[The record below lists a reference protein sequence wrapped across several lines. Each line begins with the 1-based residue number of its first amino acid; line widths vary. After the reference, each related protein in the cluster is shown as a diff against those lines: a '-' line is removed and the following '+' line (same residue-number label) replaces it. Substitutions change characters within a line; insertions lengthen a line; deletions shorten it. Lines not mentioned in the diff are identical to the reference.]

1 MAGRKEFLL
10 GNVPNRISHNA
21 RCTVIIVN
29 TTDGVGHAVHTP
41 TSPTVIRSG
50 APEVE
55 TQPHLMARGTKIA
68 TVFAK
73 HGLKELFGRPDQ
85 EGAVGRQRQ
94 AKRMREAFEE
104 LGPTFCKLGQI
115 LSTRPDLL
123 GPEFIAELSQLQD
136 NVPPLSEEQVVKVM
150 EQELGVPWEDVF
162 DHIEPAPLA
171 AGTIAQVHRA
181 VLANAEPVVVKVQR
195 PDAKEQ
201 IEQDLALL
209 EVFAEKVGNR
219 DQLKQVIDMEAVFEH
234 LSTSLHR
241 ELDFRQEARNMER
254 LRDIVAP
261 FSRLA
266 VPVLYP
272 DYSTSRLL
280 VMRDVGGGPDLHG
293 AGGPDPPR
301 GRRAT
306 PGVLLQAGDGGR
318 VLPRRPAPGEPDV
331 AAGGGPPLLPGSR
344 HGWRGRRRDAR
355 AHDVAADG
363 LLAGGRRVPRRH
375 LADAVGR
382 DRPQRPRRRRVPGR
396 DRRDHGEVSR
406 RVAAGHP
413 ARPGVAGDDRDLPAA
428 RGPPAVVAGADR
440 EGAGADATGG
450 HAAGSRGRSV
460 RRRRPVPDAQRHA
473 GHGREGRSE
482 GALLSGAAA
491 EGPVP
496 APRGSARAPG
506 RGATGSR
513 SSRSTSARSPSSRRS
528 AARGGGWP
536 SASSPP
542 RPCSA
547 RRSSPRRTVW
557 RRGSRGSSAASAS
570 SSRSAWSP
578 I

>member
-1 MAGRKEFLL
+1 M
-10 GNVPNRISHNA
+10 
-21 RCTVIIVN
+21 
-29 TTDGVGHAVHTP
+29 
-41 TSPTVIRSG
+41 IRSG
-50 APEVE
+50 APRLE

-136 NVPPLSEEQVVKVM
+136 NVPPLSRGAGRQGDGAGARRAVGGRVRSHRADAAGGRHDRAGPPRRDGERGAGRREGAAARREGADRTGPGAARGVRGEGGQPRSAQAGDRHGGRVRTPVDVVAPRAR
-150 EQELGVPWEDVF
+150 L
-162 DHIEPAPLA
+162 PAGGAEHGAVARHRRALLA
-171 AGTIAQVHRA
+171 AGRA
-181 VLANAEPVVVKVQR
+181 GPVSGLLHVAAPR
-195 PDAKEQ
+195 DAGRGRRA
-201 IEQDLALL
+201 DLD
-209 EVFAEKVGNR
+209 G
-219 DQLKQVIDMEAVFEH
+219 
-234 LSTSLHR
+234 
-241 ELDFRQEARNMER
+241 AR
-254 LRDIVAP
+254 
-261 FSRLA
+261 
-266 VPVLYP
+266 
-272 DYSTSRLL
+272 
-280 VMRDVGGGPDLHG
+280 
-293 AGGPDPPR
+293 GPDPPR
-301 GRRAT
+301 GRGPA
-306 PGVLLQAGDGGR
+306 PGVLLQAGDGRR
-318 VLPRRPAPGEPDV
+318 VLPRRPASGEPDV

-344 HGWRGRRRDAR
+344 DGWRGRRRDAR

-375 LADAVGR
+375 LAHAVGR
-382 DRPQRPRRRRVPGR
+382 DRPQRPRRRRVPRR

-413 ARPGVAGDDRDLPAA
+413 TRPRVAGDDRDLAPA

-450 HAAGSRGRSV
+450 HTAGSRGRSV

-482 GALLSGAAA
+482 GALLSGATA
-491 EGPVP
+491 EGSVP
-496 APRGSARAPG
+496 APRGSARAAG
-506 RGATGSR
+506 RGQARTEAGGQLPRGHARADGPPRGAAVWR
-513 SSRSTSARSPSSRRS
+513 SGWSPRRRS
-528 AARGGGWP
+528 
-536 SASSPP
+536 
-542 RPCSA
+542 SA
-547 RRSSPRRTVW
+547 RRSSPRRTGW
-557 RRGSRGSSAASAS
+557 RRGSRGSSAGSAW
-570 SSRSAWSP
+570 SSRSAWSR